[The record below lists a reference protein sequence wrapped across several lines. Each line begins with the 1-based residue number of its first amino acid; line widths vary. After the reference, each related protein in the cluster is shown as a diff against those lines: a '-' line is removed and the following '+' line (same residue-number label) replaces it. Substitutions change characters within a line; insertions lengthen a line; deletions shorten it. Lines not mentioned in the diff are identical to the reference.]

1 MENNFKCHFT
11 ECTGP
16 GVQKLSLNALKP
28 DVVKQV
34 SDNCEHKFLKNM
46 YAKYEYNE
54 ELNDKMKRFLS
65 ALDERR
71 KTNSKQVLPWC
82 WE

>member
-1 MENNFKCHFT
+1 MNH
-11 ECTGP
+11 CTYP
-16 GVQKLSLNALKP
+16 NHKLSLNGSP
-28 DVVKQV
+28 DVVKQA

-71 KTNSKQVLPWC
+71 KTNSKQV
-82 WE
+82 